1 MWSLISQNRVDE
13 FKDWLVKEPAT
24 AYTRSKDGRGPM
36 WWAYEARNQEV
47 VKYLRS
53 IGVPETDKDASG
65 KTPADLL
72 QVG

>member
-1 MWSLISQNRVDE
+1 
-13 FKDWLVKEPAT
+13 
-24 AYTRSKDGRGPM
+24 M